1 MILLFLLLT
10 NPLFMETKLNYNP
23 NICTITNYDFTFLF
37 DKETQQFK
45 IHGIWPEQCQE
56 CINCG
61 YPSCCNIN
69 NINYMYPNDTTN
81 FIKNYWYN
89 TITTEECTGKKNVI
103 LFEHEFYKHISCTNL
118 KTTNEF
124 LELVIFLY
132 NAYYEQY
139 VYNKCVG
146 YTQLWLNLDSN
157 FMHNNKT
164 ICL

>member
-1 MILLFLLLT
+1 MILLFLLLA
-10 NPLFMETKLNYNP
+10 NPLFTVNKLNYNP
-23 NICTITNYDFTFLF
+23 NICTVTNYDFTFLF

-56 CINCG
+56 CIDCG

-69 NINYMYPNDTTN
+69 NINYVYPNDTTN
-81 FIKNYWYN
+81 FIKNFWYN
-89 TITTEECTGKKNVI
+89 TTTVEECTGKKNVI

-124 LELVIFLY
+124 LKLVISLY
-132 NAYYEQY
+132 NTYYKQY

-146 YTQLWLNLDSN
+146 YNQLWLNLDSN
-157 FMHNNKT
+157 FMYNNKT

>member
-1 MILLFLLLT
+1 
-10 NPLFMETKLNYNP
+10 
-23 NICTITNYDFTFLF
+23 
-37 DKETQQFK
+37 
-45 IHGIWPEQCQE
+45 
-56 CINCG
+56 
-61 YPSCCNIN
+61 
-69 NINYMYPNDTTN
+69 MYPNDTTN

-157 FMHNNKT
+157 FMYNNKT